1 MRPKTIRRLKQGAGI
16 LLSAF
21 MMTVAFGT
29 CVSAWETTEYWTSC
43 VEDIHPYGVPELMI
57 GNYFSVNKSALN
69 GSTAFPTD
77 LGLETG
83 VLPFNKV
90 QMEVGIDA
98 MYPSPDPYMF
108 NAKIGTP
115 EDAIV
120 KGFPGIAAGVYDV
133 GTNPSTTAYDIADII
148 VGKTIPYIGRLH
160 AGYYYGN
167 HAVLLN
173 SSGQPEN
180 QGWMVGFDRTIWDP
194 GKQWLDSLVLA
205 ADYASGKNYIGG
217 GGFGIYF
224 NWTKN
229 ISLLT
234 GPVWFND
241 TGINGAWKWTT
252 QVYVN
257 F

>member
-1 MRPKTIRRLKQGAGI
+1 MKPIR
-16 LLSAF
+16 LLNF
-21 MMTVAFGT
+21 IVFVAMLGT
-29 CVSAWETTEYWTSC
+29 AANSFAWETTEYWTPC
-43 VEDIHPYGVPELMI
+43 VEDVHPYGVPELMI
-57 GNYFSVNKSALN
+57 GNFFSVDKSTMN
-69 GSTAFPTD
+69 GSTSFPSDLAF
-77 LGLETG
+77 EIG
-83 VLPFNKV
+83 VLPYDKV

-98 MYPSPDPYMF
+98 MYPSADPYMF
-108 NAKIGTP
+108 NTKIGTP
-115 EDAIV
+115 EDALF
-120 KGFPGIAAGVYDV
+120 KGSPGLSVGIFDV
-133 GTNPSTTAYDIADII
+133 GTNPSTTGYDIGDVVI
-148 VGKTIPYIGRLH
+148 GKTIPYLGRLH

-167 HAVLLN
+167 HAVLMN
-173 SSGQPEN
+173 SKGQPDN
-180 QGWMVGFDRTIWDP
+180 QGWMVAFDRTLWDP
-194 GKQWLDSLVLA
+194 GKAWLDSLVLA

-241 TGINGAWKWTT
+241 TGINGTWKWTT